1 MITIDHE
8 TSAPVEREE
17 RSIEQIF
24 DTVYNKQTL
33 GVAGDVHVG
42 KDDLD
47 GYASECETLA
57 RTTNTQTLDTAGGVP
72 YCESLARINKTRRL

>member
-1 MITIDHE
+1 MITIDHG
-8 TSAPVEREE
+8 TSALVDREE
-17 RSIEQIF
+17 RSSDQIF
-24 DTVYNKQTL
+24 YSVSNKQTL

-47 GYASECETLA
+47 GYSSECETLA
-57 RTTNTQTLDTAGGVP
+57 RSTNTQTLDTAGGVP